1 MTERLY
7 YNDSFLPEFDA
18 RVVNCVEAGGK
29 WEVTLDR
36 TAFYPTSGGQPNDL
50 GTLGAATVLD
60 VIDRESDHEIVHH
73 VDRPLEPDAAVH
85 GQIDWQRRF
94 DHLQQHTGQHL
105 LSAAFI
111 ELFGVP
117 TVSFHL
123 GREISTID
131 LAAPAITA
139 AQLAEAE
146 RRSNQII
153 FEDRPINVLY
163 GTSEELAAAGIRKK
177 VKREGILRAVEVE
190 GFDRQPCGG
199 THASRTGQVGLIILR
214 KFEKL
219 KGNWR
224 VEFVCGW
231 RAVRSAHADAD
242 ALSSAARTFSCAPT
256 DVSAV
261 AAKIADERQAT
272 HRERQR
278 LIEQLVDLQA
288 AAFDQEALATNGNG
302 IRVISKLLPDADAS
316 YARLL
321 AAKLV
326 AEPARRAL
334 LATTTGHV
342 VFAQSVGGD
351 RDMNA
356 LLRECVSKQGGKG
369 GGSHDFAQGSVP
381 DPSRASAVLEQ
392 ALSILK

>member
-7 YNDSFLPEFDA
+7 YSDSFLRDFEA
-18 RVVNCVEAGGK
+18 HVVNCVEAGGN
-29 WEVTLDR
+29 WEITLDR

-50 GTLGAATVLD
+50 GTLGAANVLD
-60 VIDRESDHEIVHH
+60 VFDRESDHEIVHRI
-73 VDRPLEPDAAVH
+73 DRPFGRGDAVR

-111 ELFGVP
+111 ELFGIP

-131 LAAPAITA
+131 LASPEITA
-139 AQLAEAE
+139 TQLAEAE
-146 RRSNQII
+146 RRTNQII
-153 FEDRPINVLY
+153 FENRPINVLY

-177 VKREGILRAVEVE
+177 VEREGILRAVEVE

-199 THASRTGQVGLIILR
+199 THASRTGQVGMIILR
-214 KFEKL
+214 RLEKL

-231 RAVRSAHADAD
+231 RALRTARADAE
-242 ALSSAARTFSCAPT
+242 ALSAAARTFSCAPQ
-256 DVSAV
+256 DVPAA
-261 AAKIADERQAT
+261 AAKIAEERQAT
-272 HRERQR
+272 HRELQR
-278 LIEQLVDLQA
+278 LIEQLADLQA
-288 AAFDQEALATNGNG
+288 AALAEEAVAMNGSG
-302 IRVISKLLPDADAS
+302 VRVISTLLPDADAA

-321 AAKLV
+321 ATKLV
-326 AEPARRAL
+326 ARSGRRAL
-334 LATTTGHV
+334 LATSGGHI
-342 VFAQSVGGD
+342 VFAQSSGAD

-356 LLRECVSKQGGKG
+356 LLRECVSHEGGKG

-381 DPSRASAVLEQ
+381 DPSRAAAVLEQ
-392 ALSILK
+392 ALAILR

>member
-7 YNDSFLPEFDA
+7 YNDSFLREFDA
-18 RVVNCVEAGGK
+18 HVVNCVEARGK

-36 TAFYPTSGGQPNDL
+36 TAFYPASGGQPNDL
-50 GTLGAATVLD
+50 GTLGAANVLD
-60 VIDRESDHEIVHH
+60 VIDREIDHEILHLI
-73 VDRPLEPDAAVH
+73 DRPLDRGGVVS

-111 ELFGVP
+111 ELFDIP

-131 LAAPAITA
+131 LAASAITA
-139 AQLAEAE
+139 MQLAEAE
-146 RRSNQII
+146 RRTNQII

-163 GTSEELAAAGIRKK
+163 GTSEQLAAAGIRKK
-177 VKREGILRAVEVE
+177 VEREGILRAVEVE

-224 VEFVCGW
+224 LEFVCGW
-231 RAVRSAHADAD
+231 RAARSSHADAD
-242 ALSSAARTFSCAPT
+242 ALSSAARTFSCAPS
-256 DVSAV
+256 DVPAV
-261 AAKIADERQAT
+261 AAKIAEERQAT
-272 HRERQR
+272 HHERQR
-278 LIEQLVDLQA
+278 LIEQLADLQA
-288 AAFDQEALATNGNG
+288 SALAQQAVKANGSG
-302 IRVISKLLPDADAS
+302 IRVISKLLQDADAA

-321 AAKLV
+321 ASKLV
-326 AEPARRAL
+326 AEPGRRAL
-334 LATTTGHV
+334 LATTGGHV
-342 VFAQSVGGD
+342 VFAQSSGAD

-356 LLRECVSKQGGKG
+356 LLRECVSQQGGKG

-381 DPSRASAVLEQ
+381 SPSRAAAVLDQ